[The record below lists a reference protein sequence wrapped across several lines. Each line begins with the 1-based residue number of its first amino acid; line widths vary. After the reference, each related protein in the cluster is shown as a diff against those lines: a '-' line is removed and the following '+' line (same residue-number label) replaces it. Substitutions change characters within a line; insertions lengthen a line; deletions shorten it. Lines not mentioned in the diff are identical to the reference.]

1 MTDQYTFKNPVTA
14 YEHISPP
21 EQSQPEPGLDA
32 KLTPKADLGEDTY
45 RGTGRLE
52 GRKALV
58 TGADSGIGA
67 ATAIAFAREGADVVL
82 SYLPEEEEDAAR
94 IANLIEKAGR
104 KAVKVPGD
112 LKDSATCRELVDT
125 ALRELGGLDIL
136 VNNAGKQVAQ
146 EDIGEIT
153 DEQFDHTLKTNVYAM
168 FWLTKAAVPHLPAGS
183 TIINTTSIQ
192 AYNPSPT
199 LVDYATT
206 KASINNF
213 TKGLAQQLAPK
224 GIRVNAVAP
233 GPIWTPLQPSSGQP
247 TEALPEFG
255 KNTPLGRAGQPAELA
270 PAYVF
275 LASAESSY
283 VVGETLERQRRQ
295 PDALAQRRSPAAQ
308 SGSLCPDVGRGTML
322 PAAPMGLP
330 RCGSRLRG
338 RTAVMECITWFA
350 PILPGKME
358 AWKALVGEMKG
369 ARAADHKRSRE
380 RMGMTREVVSLM
392 QTPQGDFVMP
402 VPRGRG
408 PGAGVPDGRVVGRSL

>member
-21 EQSQPEPGLDA
+21 KQRQPEPGLDA

-45 RGTGRLE
+45 RGFGRLE

-58 TGADSGIGA
+58 TGGDSGIGA

-82 SYLPEEEEDAAR
+82 SYLPEEEEDATR

-104 KAVKVPGD
+104 KAIKVPGD
-112 LKDSATCRELVDT
+112 LKDSTMCRELVDT
-125 ALRELGGLDIL
+125 AVRELGGLDIL

-168 FWLTKAAVPHLPAGS
+168 FWLTKAAVPHLPPGS
-183 TIINTTSIQ
+183 AIINTTSIQ

-247 TEALPEFG
+247 IEALPEFG
-255 KNTPLGRAGQPAELA
+255 KDTPLGRAGQPAELA

-283 VVGETLERQRRQ
+283 VVGETLNVNGG
-295 PDALAQRRSPAAQ
+295 SP
-308 SGSLCPDVGRGTML
+308 
-322 PAAPMGLP
+322 
-330 RCGSRLRG
+330 
-338 RTAVMECITWFA
+338 
-350 PILPGKME
+350 
-358 AWKALVGEMKG
+358 
-369 ARAADHKRSRE
+369 
-380 RMGMTREVVSLM
+380 
-392 QTPQGDFVMP
+392 TP
-402 VPRGRG
+402 
-408 PGAGVPDGRVVGRSL
+408 